1 MDDDKNNYTYFE
13 NEGSLWCYDKSS
25 NTFTKV
31 FAFASDDTDNIRERY
46 ERHKIKILDVNPNP
60 NIRYTL

>member
-1 MDDDKNNYTYFE
+1 MLSSGKINLGIQPDSDIELMDDDKNNYTYFE

-31 FAFASDDTDNIRERY
+31 FAFVLMTQI
-46 ERHKIKILDVNPNP
+46 
-60 NIRYTL
+60 T